1 MECILQRVWKAIYKD
16 KYIWIILIII
26 LLILAVDWTKKETQ
40 FMIGNKEMYIDVLRK
55 ELMSEWEHSGSQN
68 LDQRESIW
76 LAIRLLEKIKG
87 HITSI
92 VETGHMAKVL
102 EKQHPYI

>member
-1 MECILQRVWKAIYKD
+1 MDNSEREIRAKNLLQNELFNEAFEV
-16 KYIWIILIII
+16 L
-26 LLILAVDWTKKETQ
+26 KKELLGQ
-40 FMIGNKEMYIDVLRK
+40 
-55 ELMSEWEHSGSQN
+55 WEQSGSQHT
-68 LDQRESIW
+68 DQRESIW

>member
-1 MECILQRVWKAIYKD
+1 MDNSERELQAKN
-16 KYIWIILIII
+16 
-26 LLILAVDWTKKETQ
+26 LLKNELLTEAFET
-40 FMIGNKEMYIDVLRK
+40 LRI
-55 ELMSEWEHSGSQN
+55 ELLGQWEQSGSHN
-68 LDQRESIW
+68 IDQRESIW
-76 LAIRLLEKIKG
+76 LAVRLLEKIRG

>member
-1 MECILQRVWKAIYKD
+1 MNKEEREIRAKNLLQNELFNEAFEV
-16 KYIWIILIII
+16 L
-26 LLILAVDWTKKETQ
+26 KKELLGQ
-40 FMIGNKEMYIDVLRK
+40 
-55 ELMSEWEHSGSQN
+55 WEQSGSQHT
-68 LDQRESIW
+68 DQRESIW

>member
-1 MECILQRVWKAIYKD
+1 MNNEEREVRAKSLLQNELFNEAFEELRNE
-16 KYIWIILIII
+16 
-26 LLILAVDWTKKETQ
+26 LLSQ
-40 FMIGNKEMYIDVLRK
+40 
-55 ELMSEWEHSGSQN
+55 WEQSGSQHI
-68 LDQRESIW
+68 DQRESIW

>member
-1 MECILQRVWKAIYKD
+1 MNKEERELRAKNLLQNELFNEAFEV
-16 KYIWIILIII
+16 L
-26 LLILAVDWTKKETQ
+26 KKELLGQ
-40 FMIGNKEMYIDVLRK
+40 
-55 ELMSEWEHSGSQN
+55 WEQSGSQHT
-68 LDQRESIW
+68 DQRESIW

>member
-1 MECILQRVWKAIYKD
+1 MDNSERELRAKN
-16 KYIWIILIII
+16 
-26 LLILAVDWTKKETQ
+26 LLENELLTEAFET
-40 FMIGNKEMYIDVLRK
+40 LRI
-55 ELMSEWEHSGSQN
+55 ELLGQWEQSGSLN
-68 LDQRESIW
+68 IDQRESIW
-76 LAIRLLEKIKG
+76 LAVRLLEKIKG

>member
-1 MECILQRVWKAIYKD
+1 M
-16 KYIWIILIII
+16 
-26 LLILAVDWTKKETQ
+26 
-40 FMIGNKEMYIDVLRK
+40 NKEEREIRAKNLLQNELFNEAFEELRN
-55 ELMSEWEHSGSQN
+55 ELLSQWEQSGSQHT
-68 LDQRESIW
+68 DQRESIW

>member
-1 MECILQRVWKAIYKD
+1 MNNEEREIRAKNLLQNELFNEAFEELRNE
-16 KYIWIILIII
+16 
-26 LLILAVDWTKKETQ
+26 LLSQ
-40 FMIGNKEMYIDVLRK
+40 
-55 ELMSEWEHSGSQN
+55 WEQSGSQN
-68 LDQRESIW
+68 IDQRESIW

>member
-1 MECILQRVWKAIYKD
+1 MNNEEREVRAKSLLQNELFNEAFEV
-16 KYIWIILIII
+16 L
-26 LLILAVDWTKKETQ
+26 KKELLSQ
-40 FMIGNKEMYIDVLRK
+40 
-55 ELMSEWEHSGSQN
+55 WEQSGSQN
-68 LDQRESIW
+68 IDQRESIW

>member
-1 MECILQRVWKAIYKD
+1 MNNEEREIRAKSLLQNELFNEAF
-16 KYIWIILIII
+16 
-26 LLILAVDWTKKETQ
+26 E
-40 FMIGNKEMYIDVLRK
+40 ELRK
-55 ELMSEWEHSGSQN
+55 ELLSQWEQSGSQN
-68 LDQRESIW
+68 IDQRESIW